1 MKLERRITIKAIKT
15 KDNELIPIWDKR
27 LVFEKTEMYGNI
39 IRLKDNYRDSYF
51 ELIECIYDLK
61 TKQIEIGIE
70 LNYYPTEK
78 DLEFKKDEI
87 VFFEKS
93 HRNLA
98 EAKITDIVYEEYK
111 MEIKRGRELDKY
123 WIERFKD
130 IEINKDSLYA
140 IKQWIPFYI
149 LDNGKKI
156 EWGHELYH
164 KLNDDL

>member
-15 KDNELIPIWDKR
+15 KDNELIPIWDER

-78 DLEFKKDEI
+78 DLEVQIDKLKQKSPDYRKSWLTNLMWWKD
-87 VFFEKS
+87 
-93 HRNLA
+93 
-98 EAKITDIVYEEYK
+98 
-111 MEIKRGRELDKY
+111 
-123 WIERFKD
+123 
-130 IEINKDSLYA
+130 
-140 IKQWIPFYI
+140 
-149 LDNGKKI
+149 
-156 EWGHELYH
+156 
-164 KLNDDL
+164 